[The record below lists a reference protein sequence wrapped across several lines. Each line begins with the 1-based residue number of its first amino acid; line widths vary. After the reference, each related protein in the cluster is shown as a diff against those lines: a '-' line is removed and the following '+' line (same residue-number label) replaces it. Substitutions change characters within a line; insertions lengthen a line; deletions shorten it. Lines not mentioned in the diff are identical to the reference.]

1 MEYTDVKVE
10 EIPCQ
15 FEIELAG
22 EIFSLEFNYNYKFD
36 FFTVNLSKNGE
47 VIVNGEKIMYGQPLF
62 SSVFDSRLPKVNI
75 VPRDSSGKEDRL
87 GWDELGTS
95 VFLMV
100 EAIE

>member
-1 MEYTDVKVE
+1 MEYIDLKVE

-15 FEIELAG
+15 FETELAG
-22 EIFSLEFNYNYKFD
+22 EIFSLKFDYNYRFD
-36 FFTVNLSKNGE
+36 FFTVDLSKNGE
-47 VIVNGEKIMYGQPLF
+47 PIVYGEKIVYGIPLF
-62 SSVFDSRLPKVNI
+62 SSVFDSRLPKANI
-75 VPRDSSGKEDRL
+75 VARDLSGSVDRI